1 MIYMSTCLYSV
12 LHCFWHMCCDI
23 VKDICGTRSFD
34 ILCSYDVVVFV
45 WDIVCNIRLS
55 VQKQTS
61 NLGLPKRCR
70 RPAGYVTF
78 ILCFTDNSN
87 MHVYVVYNIYMFIHI
102 ITYIVV
108 VRYCLLLGT
117 MMSST
122 YMPWAKTNHLPQFQ
136 DTDRITYVV
145 RLLNMESWSNSLMID
160 WFCCYLLQQFR

>member
-12 LHCFWHMCCDI
+12 LHCFWYMCCDI
-23 VKDICGTRSFD
+23 VKDICGHTRSFD

-45 WDIVCNIRLS
+45 WDIVCNIRLCRF
-55 VQKQTS
+55 KNKLQTWV
-61 NLGLPKRCR
+61 CR
-70 RPAGYVTF
+70 KGAVGQQDMSPSSYALLIISC
-78 ILCFTDNSN
+78 IL
-87 MHVYVVYNIYMFIHI
+87 YNIYMFIHL

-136 DTDRITYVV
+136 DTDKITYVV
-145 RLLNMESWSNSLMID
+145 RLLNMESWSNSLMIEL
-160 WFCCYLLQQFR
+160 FCCYLLQQFR